1 LGMVKHE
8 KILFWAFTF
17 LSAGL
22 FIFSYVY
29 FF

>member
-8 KILFWAFTF
+8 TILFWAFTL

-22 FIFSYVY
+22 FVFSYA
-29 FF
+29 FFL

>member
-8 KILFWAFTF
+8 KILFWAFT
-17 LSAGL
+17 LISAVL
-22 FIFSYVY
+22 FVFSYVS